1 MKTKA
6 HGMQQ
11 NEFAKLRVRRALC
24 THVPLKNTCL
34 VNKTKIRNYIFRF
47 LEKMLAW
54 NLVSSLIKTRWFRIC
69 NR

>member
-47 LEKMLAW
+47 LEKMLA
-54 NLVSSLIKTRWFRIC
+54 
-69 NR
+69 